1 MWTSWETGFVSC
13 LVIEIPHQKWPDLI
27 TKNTIVLAGILY
39 SFQASEVS
47 PVPFAVVSQHR
58 PHNNNHTFKTWIL
71 LIWRRWEA
79 RQLNGLPKAT
89 KHLAGEPKPDLLP
102 RLPGQS
108 QSLCF
113 VFCSQACFFTHMLL
127 GLHAWHI
134 AKAMLPTAFSPGL
147 FFTLH
152 LKSDWGFN
160 EGLIQLQK
168 RRISYWNHFH
178 NYFSEIIFQSC
189 LVVSSFKLIAII

>member
-1 MWTSWETGFVSC
+1 MS
-13 LVIEIPHQKWPDLI
+13 
-27 TKNTIVLAGILY
+27 GILY

-47 PVPFAVVSQHR
+47 PEPFAVVSQCQPR
-58 PHNNNHTFKTWIL
+58 NSNHKFKTWIL

-79 RQLNGLPKAT
+79 RQLNDLPKAT
-89 KHLAGEPKPDLLP
+89 KHLVGELKPDLLP
-102 RLPGQS
+102 CLPGQS
-108 QSLCF
+108 RSLGF
-113 VFCSQACFFTHMLL
+113 VLCSQACFFTHMLL

-147 FFTLH
+147 FFTLR

-160 EGLIQLQK
+160 ENLIQLKK
-168 RRISYWNHFH
+168 RRISYWTHFQ

-189 LVVSSFKLIAII
+189 LVVSWLKLIVIIWNHQPLKCNVKLNWE